1 VRAELLAMEPD
12 DILRDV
18 RVSARVTVGMVEAA
32 VGRVLPLRGEL
43 IALCGERA
51 APVLDRLPIYAR
63 ATTQAGVEEKALAL
77 SNNLSELHEALRA
90 DYGLVITELDS
101 LVMRKVLESSVIAPA
116 RGIQGYEETI
126 QSMRVAIFV
135 ARKHWSTIEGKTQ
148 LTAAILDGA
157 ALKADTLER
166 AIIERDGGIAQA
178 PAVELRV
185 RALSKLLKEYDELRR
200 MVTYLRWH
208 ERDYDTLAP
217 SPFTGRKARASGEEE
232 EDVEDEDVD
241 PTDDDSP
248 LAPSPDIGGP
258 FIS

>member
-1 VRAELLAMEPD
+1 
-12 DILRDV
+12 
-18 RVSARVTVGMVEAA
+18 
-32 VGRVLPLRGEL
+32 
-43 IALCGERA
+43 
-51 APVLDRLPIYAR
+51 VLDRLPIYAR
-63 ATTQAGVEEKALAL
+63 ATTQSQVEEKALAL
-77 SNNLSELHEALRA
+77 SNNLSELHETLRA

-101 LVMRKVLESSVIAPA
+101 LVLRKVLESSVIAPA

-148 LTAAILDGA
+148 LTSAILDGA

-166 AIIERDGGIAQA
+166 AIIERDGGITEA

-185 RALSKLLKEYDELRR
+185 RALSKLLREYDELRR

-208 ERDYDTLAP
+208 QRDYDELAP
-217 SPFTGRKARASGEEE
+217 SPFTGRKPRASGEDAI
-232 EDVEDEDVD
+232 DVLDEDEDVD

-248 LAPSPDIGGP
+248 LAPSPDVGGP
-258 FIS
+258 FTE